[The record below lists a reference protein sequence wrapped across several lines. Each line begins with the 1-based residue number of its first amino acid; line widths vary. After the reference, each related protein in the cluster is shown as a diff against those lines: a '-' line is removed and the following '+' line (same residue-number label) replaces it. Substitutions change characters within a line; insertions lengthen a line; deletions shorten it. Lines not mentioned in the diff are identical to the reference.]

1 MDINTILE
9 QGEKEFEEKFKIMS
23 IGYHKCEGW
32 NDIDELEIDTG
43 YVDNIKEV
51 FDWHKAQQHKL
62 LQSIV
67 EMIEGMKDYDIEDT
81 DFDEGSPSYNE
92 THNRG
97 YHKALTDL
105 KAKLT
110 TNIKE

>member
-1 MDINTILE
+1 MDINKIIEEEE
-9 QGEKEFEEKFKIMS
+9 QKMFDKL
-23 IGYHKCEGW
+23 W
-32 NDIDELEIDTG
+32 NKHCKPYSYCVINPSSFQKD
-43 YVDNIKEV
+43 VV
-51 FDWHKAQQHKL
+51 KAIQHKL

-67 EMIEGMKDYDIEDT
+67 EEIEGMKDYDIEDT

-110 TNIKE
+110 INIKE